1 MANWTTRKS
10 KSQRVSKNTNFRSTE
25 TFTYGKGITNSQ
37 SFGGK
42 NGRTTFST
50 GPKGTKVYTTVR
62 SGDMYQRSSRTLSSV
77 KNSRVRKGRKM
88 TKKEA
93 QAWAALL
100 SSPVFWFVAIIVFIL
115 LGVA

>member
-10 KSQRVSKNTNFRSTE
+10 KSQRISKDANFRSTQ
-25 TFTYGKGITNSQ
+25 TITTNKGITNSQ

-50 GPKGTKVYTTVR
+50 GPKGTKIYNTVR
-62 SGDMYQRSSRTLSSV
+62 SGEYSKRISRTISST
-77 KNSRVRKGRKM
+77 KTRVRKGRKM

-93 QAWAALL
+93 EAWLALF
-100 SSPVFWFVAIIVFIL
+100 SSPMFWVVAFIVFIL
-115 LGVA
+115 MGVA

>member
-1 MANWTTRKS
+1 
-10 KSQRVSKNTNFRSTE
+10 
-25 TFTYGKGITNSQ
+25 
-37 SFGGK
+37 
-42 NGRTTFST
+42 
-50 GPKGTKVYTTVR
+50 
-62 SGDMYQRSSRTLSSV
+62 MYQRSSRTLSSV

>member
-10 KSQRVSKNTNFRSTE
+10 KSQRISKDANFRSTQ
-25 TFTYGKGITNSQ
+25 TITYGKGITNSQ

-42 NGRTTFST
+42 NGRTTIST
-50 GPKGTKVYTTVR
+50 GPKGTKVYNTVR
-62 SGDMYQRSSRTLSSV
+62 SGDMYQRTSRTISST
-77 KNSRVRKGRKM
+77 KTARVRKGRKM